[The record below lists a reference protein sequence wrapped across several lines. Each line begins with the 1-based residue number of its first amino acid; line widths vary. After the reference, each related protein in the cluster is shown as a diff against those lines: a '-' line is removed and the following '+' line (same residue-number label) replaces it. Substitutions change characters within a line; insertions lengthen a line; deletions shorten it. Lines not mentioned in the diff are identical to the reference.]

1 METYRWC
8 ALDGDTHIISEEGMA
23 AHSRILAWRIPMD
36 RGTWR
41 VLKRKT
47 RLPPSRTVSQKCLT
61 KDTKSS
67 YRCNIPKFIFL
78 GYIPLDV
85 IFSSSL
91 EAGKEFRFL
100 RFFGDIELRV
110 SARVLFTF
118 LFSVTIFKSAW
129 GARGGGLL

>member
-1 METYRWC
+1 
-8 ALDGDTHIISEEGMA
+8 
-23 AHSRILAWRIPMD
+23 MD
-36 RGTWR
+36 RGAWR
-41 VLKRKT
+41 VSKRKT
-47 RLPPSRTVSQKCLT
+47 RLPSSRTVSQMCLT

-100 RFFGDIELRV
+100 RFFGDIEPINIRVQPEFFFLSSSLLPYLNLRGG
-110 SARVLFTF
+110 R
-118 LFSVTIFKSAW
+118 
-129 GARGGGLL
+129 GGGGLL